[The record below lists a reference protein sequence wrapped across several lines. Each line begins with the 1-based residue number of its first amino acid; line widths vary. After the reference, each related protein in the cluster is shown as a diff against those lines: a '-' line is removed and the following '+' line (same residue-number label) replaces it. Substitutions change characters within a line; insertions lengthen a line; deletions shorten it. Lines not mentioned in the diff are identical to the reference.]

1 MAMRR
6 RLYFL
11 LPDVPSAK
19 RTADDLLLARVD
31 DRRMHFLAKRGTDLG
46 ELHEASYTLKTDLGR
61 GAWLGL
67 VLGALGG
74 ALVGALLVGSPLE
87 GTQPGATTALV
98 ATLVGAVLG
107 IWLGS
112 MAAVAVPN
120 SRLRAFQ
127 PDLERGSVL
136 LMVDVAY
143 GRVDEVRDI
152 VRVRHPEAMS
162 AGLETRYPAFP

>member
-1 MAMRR
+1 MRR

-11 LPDVPSAK
+11 LPDVACAK
-19 RTADDLLLARVD
+19 RTADDLLLARVE

-46 ELHEASYTLKTDLGR
+46 ELHECGYAIKTDLAR
-61 GAWLGL
+61 GAALGL

-74 ALVGALLVGSPLE
+74 AVLGALIVGTPPE
-87 GTQPGATTALV
+87 GTHPGLASAV
-98 ATLVGAVLG
+98 MATLVGAVLG

-112 MAAVAVPN
+112 MAASAVPN

-127 PDLERGSVL
+127 PEIERGRVL
-136 LMVDVAY
+136 LMVDVPYA
-143 GRVDEVRDI
+143 RVDQVREI
-152 VRVRHPEAMS
+152 VLRRHPEATP

>member
-1 MAMRR
+1 MRR

-31 DRRMHFLAKRGTDLG
+31 DRRMHFLARRGTDLG
-46 ELHEASYTLKTDLGR
+46 ELHECGYAMKTDLAR
-61 GAWLGL
+61 GAALGL
-67 VLGALGG
+67 VLGVLGG
-74 ALVGALLVGSPLE
+74 ALLGAFIVGMPPE
-87 GTQPGATTALV
+87 GTHPGLASAV
-98 ATLVGAVLG
+98 IATLVGALIGV
-107 IWLGS
+107 WLGT

-120 SRLRAFQ
+120 SRLKLFH

-136 LMVDVAY
+136 LMIDVPY
-143 GRVDEVRDI
+143 VRVDEVRNI
-152 VRVRHPEAMS
+152 VLARHPEAMP